1 MTEVY
6 AMRRANGDWFAFERH
21 GRLRVPLFHSSQD
34 ALRARVRNFGMLLFE
49 PVALD
54 AKLLETLA
62 PLGDSDVDFCI
73 VKDPFASLKR
83 SSLIEPSELALMVNR
98 PSEVQAVQGNGNG
111 EHSSAI
117 VKSRQSEWWKWDVAK
132 PQEKAIQ

>member
-6 AMRRANGDWFAFERH
+6 AMRRANGDWFALERH

-34 ALRARVRNFGMLLFE
+34 ALMSRLRNFGMLLFE

-54 AKLLETLA
+54 AKLLETMT

-73 VKDPFASLKR
+73 VKDPFANLKR
-83 SSLIEPSELALMVNR
+83 SSVIEPSELALMINS
-98 PSEVQAVQGNGNG
+98 PLEVQAVQGNGNG
-111 EHSSAI
+111 QHASAI
-117 VKSRQSEWWKWDVAK
+117 VNSRQSEWWNWDVAK
-132 PQEKAIQ
+132 RKEKAVQ